1 MNPERKQILDEIV
14 QAVADAFPEGAQFSC
29 SDESD
34 CNFVARW
41 KLKGQ
46 PANLTQTSRPVI
58 VRFADTTL
66 RAYGKLGQSEKDAAF
81 AHLLQL
87 IRKEM
92 AEYDEGRG
100 AERGDIRSP
109 HVIQTALELLE
120 Q

>member
-46 PANLTQTSRPVI
+46 PAHLTQTSRPI
-58 VRFADTTL
+58 TVRFADTAL
-66 RAYGKLGQSEKDAAF
+66 RAYGKLSQSEKDVAF
-81 AHLLQL
+81 AHLLQV

-92 AEYDEGRG
+92 EEYDEGRG
-100 AERGDIRSP
+100 AERGDVRHP
-109 HVIQTALELLE
+109 HVIQTAPEFLE

>member
-14 QAVADAFPEGAQFSC
+14 QAVAEAFPEGAQFSC

-46 PANLTQTSRPVI
+46 PANLTQTSRPIV
-58 VRFADTTL
+58 VRFADMAL
-66 RAYGKLGQSEKDAAF
+66 HAYGKLSQPEKDVAF
-81 AHLLQL
+81 AHLLQV

-92 AEYDEGRG
+92 AAYDEGRD
-100 AERGDIRSP
+100 AERGDVRHP
-109 HVIQTALELLE
+109 HVIHAAPEFLTQ
-120 Q
+120 